1 METSFCV
8 YGLHPSHRFVL
19 YALRMENRE
28 ELWDMGMDAIRT
40 LEVDRG
46 ILASGREEL
55 YGCVFGRDSLITSL
69 LLLRVYEKTQDA
81 YLLTL
86 VRKVLVN
93 LAKLQGREANI
104 ESGEEP
110 GKIIHEFRPEGHE
123 HLTQDPGHPWYLYPD
138 GIMRNYDSVD
148 ATPLFL
154 VTLERY
160 YRLSND
166 EGILDLLMG
175 NVSDALA
182 WLLNSF
188 EANQDGFLSYQLHPE
203 RTFGGLRVQSWM
215 DSDESLFFED
225 RDEEPTYSISPV
237 EAQAYAYRA
246 LSVWHLL
253 LRDEEPD
260 LSALLLSRA
269 RELRERFYEQF
280 MLPNGTPAYAIDGQ
294 SRLLASP
301 RSSMGHCLWMGARDE
316 GTYYSLFAP
325 EDVGRVVHR
334 LMQPDLF
341 VPGAGIRTLSANSS
355 RFKANSYHNGSLWPH
370 DTALIAL
377 GMRDAGFEKEASQ
390 VRRSLLAAYEHFKA
404 PLELFVYDGGLKE
417 YRGESGQ
424 VSCRT
429 QAWSAAGLL
438 ALLSEEF

>member
-1 METSFCV
+1 MLKYMAT
-8 YGLHPSHRFVL
+8 
-19 YALRMENRE
+19 RE
-28 ELWDMGMDAIRT
+28 ELWDIGMHAIRA

-81 YLLTL
+81 YLVSL

-93 LAKLQGREANI
+93 LAKLQGREINI

-110 GKIIHEFRPEGHE
+110 GKIIHEFRPDNHE
-123 HLTQDPGHPWYLYPD
+123 HLTQDAEHPWYLYPD
-138 GIMRNYDSVD
+138 GVMRNYDSVD

-154 VTLERY
+154 ITVERY

-166 EGILDLLMG
+166 EGILDLLKG

-188 EANQDGFLSYQLHPE
+188 ETNQDGFVSYRLHPD

-215 DSDESLFFED
+215 DSAESVFFED
-225 RDEEPTYSISPV
+225 RDEEPVYSIAPV

-253 LRDEEPD
+253 LKESEPD
-260 LSALLLSRA
+260 LAALLLSRA
-269 RELRERFYEQF
+269 RDLRERFYEHF
-280 MLPNGTPAYAIDGQ
+280 MLPAGYPACALDGQ
-294 SRLLASP
+294 SRLLTSV
-301 RSSMGHCLWMGARDE
+301 RSSMGHCLWMGARDD
-316 GTYYSLFAP
+316 GNFYSLFAP
-325 EDVGRVVHR
+325 EDIGRVVNR
-334 LMQPDLF
+334 LMMPDMF
-341 VPGAGIRTLSANSS
+341 EPSAGIRTLSAKSS
-355 RFKANSYHNGSLWPH
+355 HFRANSYHNGSIWPH
-370 DTALIAL
+370 DTALSAL
-377 GMRDAGFEKEASQ
+377 GMRDAGFEKEASE
-390 VRRSLLAAYEHFKA
+390 VRESLLSAYEHFGV
-404 PLELFVYDGGLKE
+404 PLELFVYDNGYRE
-417 YRGESGQ
+417 YKSAAGQ
-424 VSCRT
+424 TSCQT

-438 ALLSEEF
+438 AILSEEF

>member
-1 METSFCV
+1 MLNPMAT
-8 YGLHPSHRFVL
+8 
-19 YALRMENRE
+19 RE
-28 ELWDMGMDAIRT
+28 ELWDIGMAAIRE

-81 YLLTL
+81 YLLSL

-93 LAKLQGREANI
+93 LAKLQGREINI

-110 GKIIHEFRPEGHE
+110 GKIIHEFRPDNHE
-123 HLTQDPGHPWYLYPD
+123 HLTQDPEHPWYLYPD
-138 GIMRNYDSVD
+138 GVMRNYDSVD

-154 VTLERY
+154 IAVERY

-166 EGILDLLMG
+166 EGILDLLKG

-188 EANQDGFLSYQLHPE
+188 EANQDGFVSYQLHPD

-215 DSDESLFFED
+215 DSAESIFFED
-225 RDEEPTYSISPV
+225 RDEEPAYSIAPV

-253 LRDEEPD
+253 LKEDEPD
-260 LSALLLSRA
+260 LAELLLSRA
-269 RELRERFYEQF
+269 RDLRERFYEHF
-280 MLPNGTPAYAIDGQ
+280 MLPNGTAAFAIDGQ
-294 SRLLASP
+294 SRLLASA
-301 RSSMGHCLWMGARDE
+301 RSAMGHCLWMGARDE
-316 GTYYSLFAP
+316 GNFYSLFAP
-325 EDVGRVVHR
+325 EDIGRVVSR
-334 LMQPDLF
+334 LMMPDMF
-341 VPGAGIRTLSANSS
+341 VPDAGIRTLSSESS
-355 RFKANSYHNGSLWPH
+355 RFESSSYHNGSIWPH

-377 GMRDAGFEKEASQ
+377 GMRDAGFEKEAGY
-390 VRRSLLAAYEHFKA
+390 VRDAILAAYGHFGM
-404 PLELFVYDGGLKE
+404 PLELFVFDNGLKE
-417 YRGESGQ
+417 YKSATGQ
-424 VSCRT
+424 TACQT

-438 ALLSEEF
+438 AVLAEEF